1 MQTTPWML
9 PNGTYTMEV
18 ASLNLHYGSYLI
30 ELTPWMLP
38 VGTYTM
44 EVT

>member
-1 MQTTPWML
+1 MEPTPWNL
-9 PNGTYTMEV
+9 ASGAYTMEFT
-18 ASLNLHYGSYLI
+18 SL

-38 VGTYTM
+38 NATYTM